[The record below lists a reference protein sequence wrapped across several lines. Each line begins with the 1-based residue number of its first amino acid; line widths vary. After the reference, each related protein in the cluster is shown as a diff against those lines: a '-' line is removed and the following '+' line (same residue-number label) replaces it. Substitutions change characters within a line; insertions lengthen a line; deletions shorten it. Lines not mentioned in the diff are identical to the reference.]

1 MARTACRL
9 LRKLSPYNVGEI
21 AGFEGKELDEL
32 LERGIA
38 EPLSGVPTD
47 SPVKSEPSKADSD
60 DAGGSVVA
68 PEPSPPQESP
78 WRSLPVFDLAGVSD
92 RAKQLLVGAGL
103 ETIGHLVDYRAARG
117 NFTGIKG
124 IGPETDE
131 DIKAAIEPHTPG
143 AAEAAEH
150 VDGE

>member
-1 MARTACRL
+1 VCCSINW
-9 LRKLSPYNVGEI
+9 RKNLQLI
-21 AGFEGKELDEL
+21 
-32 LERGIA
+32 R
-38 EPLSGVPTD
+38 
-47 SPVKSEPSKADSD
+47 D
-60 DAGGSVVA
+60 DINAL
-68 PEPSPPQESP
+68 PP
-78 WRSLPVFDLAGVSD
+78 GVSD

-131 DIKAAIEPHTPG
+131 DIKAAVEPHMPG